1 MTLNFQAR
9 LRDALAMAR
18 NELLAARTQ
27 DGHWIGEL
35 SSSALSTATAVCA
48 LAVVEK
54 HDPSLRTPH
63 SALRIQQGLDWLA
76 RHLNADGGWGDTPL
90 SLSNISTT
98 TLCWA
103 AFGVVAGADGKYR
116 AVVKGAQTWLT
127 QRAGGTGPDQL
138 APAIVKRYGKDR
150 TFSAPILT
158 TCALSGRLG
167 SGTAAWKWVL
177 QLPFELAAMPHQFF
191 AALRLP
197 VVSYALPALIAIG
210 QARHHHLPSRNPFA
224 RFVRNLTRERTLKVL
239 TDIQPSSGGFLEATP
254 LTSFVV
260 MSLAG
265 SGQVNHLVTK
275 RGVEFLLASAR
286 EDGAWPI
293 DTNLATWVTT
303 LSVNALASGSAAAS
317 AAPVGARS
325 PHEPPSSRREEA
337 HSISAEGSSSLL
349 TSAATVQ
356 GFNAQNLSGQS
367 LPKTP
372 VTAGTAALQDE
383 ERRATGDWLLKQQY
397 RKVHPYTYAAAGG
410 WAWTDLPGGVPDAD
424 DTAGAL
430 LALRN
435 LSVAAVYD
443 RGDCGETRPSAVTD
457 RRYTGDPLRAAVA
470 GINWLLDLQNSDGGI
485 PTFCRGWTN
494 LPFDRS
500 APDLTAHALRAWNA
514 WLPKLPEPL
523 QRRVRRGMD
532 NGLRYLARTQRPDG
546 AWLPLWFGNQHTP
559 DETNPVYGTARVLI
573 ALADLVGQASCLSQS
588 DGSNSRPL
596 AGERTKSFETGRMP
610 VPLLSAM
617 ARGATWLLSVQKSDG
632 SWGAPGEGP
641 SSVEETALAVEA
653 LAALAEWNS
662 GPATCRPSR
671 VDGRDAVS
679 ASLTLDV
686 RAVRDA
692 AMKGANWLIEKVENG
707 SWRQPSPI
715 GFYFAKLWYYERLYP
730 QIFTVAALSKVAS
743 TLTPQTNLSGLDS
756 WVCPACGEKS
766 EGQFSSCWKCGADR
780 SADTK

>member
-1 MTLNFQAR
+1 LSFQAR
-9 LRDALAMAR
+9 LQHALELTR
-18 NELLAARTQ
+18 KELLAARTS
-27 DGHWIGEL
+27 DGHWAGEL
-35 SSSALSTATAVCA
+35 SSSALSTAAAVCA
-48 LAVVEK
+48 LAVVEKK

-63 SALRIQQGLDWLA
+63 SALRVSRGLDWLA
-76 RHLNADGGWGDTPL
+76 RNVNADGGWGDTPL

-103 AFGVVAGADGKYR
+103 AFGVVPGADGKYR
-116 AVVKGAQTWLT
+116 AVVKGAETWLT

-167 SGTAAWKWVL
+167 TGTAAWKWVL
-177 QLPFELAAMPHQFF
+177 PLPFELAALPHQFF

-224 RFVRNLTRERTLKVL
+224 RLARNLTRKRTLKVL

-265 SGQVNHLVTK
+265 SGQVNHPVTK
-275 RGVEFLLASAR
+275 KGVDFLLASAR
-286 EDGAWPI
+286 EDGSWPI
-293 DTNLATWVTT
+293 DSNLATWVTS
-303 LSVNALASGSAAAS
+303 LSVNALFSRSASD
-317 AAPVGARS
+317 S
-325 PHEPPSSRREEA
+325 PAVSGGPPETLFTSR
-337 HSISAEGSSSLL
+337 
-349 TSAATVQ
+349 
-356 GFNAQNLSGQS
+356 
-367 LPKTP
+367 
-372 VTAGTAALQDE
+372 
-383 ERRATGDWLLKQQY
+383 ERGRIRDWLLKQQY
-397 RKVHPYTYAAAGG
+397 RKVHSYTHAAPGG

-430 LALRN
+430 LALKKLLPGDAAPNGNQTHKTPDPSFGHPLPSSDEGRGRGEGRIH
-435 LSVAAVYD
+435 SVD
-443 RGDCGETRPSAVTD
+443 DDDT
-457 RRYTGDPLRAAVA
+457 LRAAVA
-470 GINWLLDLQNSDGGI
+470 GSKWLLNLQNSDGGI

-514 WLPKLPEPL
+514 WLPELPERL
-523 QRRVRRGMD
+523 RRRVRQGME
-532 NGLRYLARTQRPDG
+532 NGLRYLTRTQRPDG
-546 AWLPLWFGNQHTP
+546 AWLPLWFGNQYAP

-588 DGSNSRPL
+588 GGSNSRPL

-610 VPLLSAM
+610 VPLLSAI
-617 ARGATWLLSVQKSDG
+617 ARGVEWLLSVQKSDG
-632 SWGAPGEGP
+632 SWGAPGEGL

-653 LAALAEWNS
+653 LAGVAEWSS
-662 GPATCRPSR
+662 GAATCRPSR

-679 ASLTLDV
+679 ASLILDA
-686 RAVRDA
+686 RSAREA
-692 AMKGANWLIEKVENG
+692 ALKGATWLIEKVETG
-707 SWRQPSPI
+707 EWKQPSPI

-743 TLTPQTNLSGLDS
+743 TLTPQTNLSRG
-756 WVCPACGEKS
+756 
-766 EGQFSSCWKCGADR
+766 
-780 SADTK
+780 